1 MAFLHSGHQA
11 LFNLTD
17 AAIHKFSELITTHH
31 ISEGFP
37 PMPVGYFMLAGFLTW
52 AFSGFNRCEVQIPP
66 QTPGLGSLDFVE
78 DPV

>member
-17 AAIHKFSELITTHH
+17 AAIHKFSGLNTTQH

-37 PMPVGYFMLAGFLTW
+37 PVLFHVSRVSHVGF
-52 AFSGFNRCEVQIPP
+52 
-66 QTPGLGSLDFVE
+66 
-78 DPV
+78 